1 MAGDYSIIAFN
12 LHNGIRYERSQD
24 HALLVCIWP
33 SEDVTPCS
41 NFSDTHRARQLFL
54 PDRGTLFDDL
64 ATDKHCRLEKSRS
77 QRVLWLLEELK
88 VKYELKTFKRTDML
102 APPELKEIHPLGK
115 SPVVSIEIESNKAK
129 PLVLAESASI
139 IEYLIDHFGPHLAP
153 KRYQAGKD
161 GELGGEMDDWI
172 RYRYFMHYAEG
183 SLMPLLVI
191 SLLFNGKLTSISGE
205 ACTLLNISLSNQVSN
220 TILHQASCPHDY
232 GGCRIEISQSKPKNA
247 LAVSRESAGNF
258 SGQWRVSLRC
268 PSYRC

>member
-1 MAGDYSIIAFN
+1 MA
-12 LHNGIRYERSQD
+12 
-24 HALLVCIWP
+24 
-33 SEDVTPCS
+33 
-41 NFSDTHRARQLFL
+41 SDTKGAKI
-54 PDRGTLFDDL
+54 TLYW
-64 ATDKHCRLEKSRS
+64 LEKSRS

-191 SLLFNGKLTSISGE
+191 SLLFNAIKSQTPFFIKPVVLMITGGVESKFLSPNLKMHWQFLESQLATSPDNGGYLCGAHLTGADILMSFPLGAVRGQSGLTKEAFPKLW
-205 ACTLLNISLSNQVSN
+205 
-220 TILHQASCPHDY
+220 DY
-232 GGCRIEISQSKPKNA
+232 VDRLQNEEGYKKAAQKIIEIEGSYDPK
-247 LAVSRESAGNF
+247 L
-258 SGQWRVSLRC
+258 
-268 PSYRC
+268 